1 MSLNIETATIKDT
14 IPSTLYT
21 LFTNLQKVIRCQ
33 QFPFYVTHTPADTNL
48 PGPLTEFSSPTQ
60 LSVTLRPHGLQHAR
74 PPYPSPTSGVY
85 SNSCPLSRGCHPTIS
100 EMIEPMP
107 FYFQPFRGISLS

>member
-48 PGPLTEFSSPTQ
+48 PGPLTEFSSATQ

-74 PPYPSPTSGVY
+74 PP
-85 SNSCPLSRGCHPTIS
+85 
-100 EMIEPMP
+100 
-107 FYFQPFRGISLS
+107 SLSITNFWSLLKLMSIKSGMPSNHLGNDRANAFLFPAF